1 MKPDQINSR
10 KRYSDGLTSG
20 CKLLKKRGNDFYS
33 GRGVRRGK
41 HFESKE
47 ANDGQKKIYG
57 NKTYSPFP
65 TLNQTLEHYLALI
78 RRLHCMLGERVSPRA
93 LLWHLDM
100 QIDFR
105 ARIPCIESDLHL
117 EGVAGFLTYRNRVKL
132 QRRVT
137 SPPAFLSRECSYA
150 MNNLSLSDEV
160 EEKLV

>member
-1 MKPDQINSR
+1 MKPNQINSR

-78 RRLHCMLGERVSPRA
+78 RRLHCMLGERVSPELCFGISICRLIFEPESLA
-93 LLWHLDM
+93 SN
-100 QIDFR
+100 QIY
-105 ARIPCIESDLHL
+105 I
-117 EGVAGFLTYRNRVKL
+117 
-132 QRRVT
+132 
-137 SPPAFLSRECSYA
+137 
-150 MNNLSLSDEV
+150 
-160 EEKLV
+160 

>member
-1 MKPDQINSR
+1 MKPNQINSR

-105 ARIPCIESDLHL
+105 ARIPCIRSTSRRSCW
-117 EGVAGFLTYRNRVKL
+117 FLDISK
-132 QRRVT
+132 
-137 SPPAFLSRECSYA
+137 PG
-150 MNNLSLSDEV
+150 
-160 EEKLV
+160 

>member
-1 MKPDQINSR
+1 MKPNQINSR

-33 GRGVRRGK
+33 GRR
-41 HFESKE
+41 E

-117 EGVAGFLTYRNRVKL
+117 GVAG
-132 QRRVT
+132 
-137 SPPAFLSRECSYA
+137 P
-150 MNNLSLSDEV
+150 
-160 EEKLV
+160 LVS